1 MYFQEMYKTYP
12 FSCSTLPKPWYNQP
26 VQLGLDSADLLDQA
40 KQNKTKQKTT
50 EIPFVTKLAKFQK

>member
-40 KQNKTKQKTT
+40 KQNKTEKQN
-50 EIPFVTKLAKFQK
+50 